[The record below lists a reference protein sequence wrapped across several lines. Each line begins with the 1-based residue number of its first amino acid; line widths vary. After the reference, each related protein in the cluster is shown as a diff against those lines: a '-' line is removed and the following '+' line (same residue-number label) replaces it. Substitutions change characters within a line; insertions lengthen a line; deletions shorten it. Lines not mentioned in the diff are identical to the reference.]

1 MKKNFESPLCTQA
14 FDSVIRQRPL
24 AEQLFNELLELS
36 RDPEGGV
43 TRAPYSPEETRNHQ
57 RFGDIA
63 EVLGLA
69 VTRDAMANTYMTLPG
84 RDPAAKKILIGSH
97 LDSVKQ
103 GGNFDGAAGVVAGL
117 VACAALKELGIQP
130 SCDVSVMGVRAEES
144 AWFGVS

>member
-43 TRAPYSPEETRNHQ
+43 TRAPYSPEETRIHQ

-69 VTRDAMANTYMTLPG
+69 VTRDAMANYNVPACQDTKLKNLSYILLPFLSAY
-84 RDPAAKKILIGSH
+84 AAIRY
-97 LDSVKQ
+97 
-103 GGNFDGAAGVVAGL
+103 
-117 VACAALKELGIQP
+117 C
-130 SCDVSVMGVRAEES
+130 
-144 AWFGVS
+144 